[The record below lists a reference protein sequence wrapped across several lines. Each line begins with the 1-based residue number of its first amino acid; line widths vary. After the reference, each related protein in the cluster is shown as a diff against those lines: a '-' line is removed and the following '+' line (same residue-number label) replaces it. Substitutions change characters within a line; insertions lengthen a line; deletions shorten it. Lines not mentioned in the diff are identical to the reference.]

1 MNIKKPK
8 FWDYKQPNLIA
19 YLLYPIAILIKMMS
33 YILNKTK
40 KHKFKIKTI
49 CIGNLYIGGTGKT
62 SLSIKINKILN
73 KKNLKSCFIK
83 KFYKDQSDEQKLL
96 KNNGKLFIS
105 SKRINAVRQAEEE
118 NYNFAIL
125 DDGLQDKT
133 IDYDLSI
140 VCFNNINWI
149 GNGMSIPAGPLR
161 ESINNLK
168 YYDHVFLIGNL
179 ENIEEIKKE
188 IFTINSN
195 VNIHIG
201 TYEPINLDQF
211 SKNKKYLVFS
221 GIGNHK
227 TFISMIKKNGLN
239 ILKEMEFPDHYN
251 YTKKDINN
259 ILNEANNL
267 NCEIITTEK
276 DYLRINNKNLDKIR
290 IMKSELQI
298 IDEDKLIETI
308 IN

>member
-8 FWDYKQPNLIA
+8 FWDYKQPNLTA
-19 YLLYPIAILIKMMS
+19 YLLYPLAILIKMMG

-83 KFYKDQSDEQKLL
+83 KFYKNQSDEQKLL
-96 KNNGKLFIS
+96 KNNGKLFTS
-105 SKRINAVRQAEEE
+105 SKRINAVRQAQEE

-195 VNIHIG
+195 INIHIG
-201 TYEPINLDQF
+201 IYEPINLDQF

-251 YTKKDINN
+251 YTKKDIND

-267 NCEIITTEK
+267 SCEIITTEK

>member
-8 FWDYKQPNLIA
+8 FWDYKQPNLTA
-19 YLLYPIAILIKMMS
+19 YLLYPIAVLVKMMS

-49 CIGNLYIGGTGKT
+49 CVGNLYIGGTGKT

-83 KFYKDQSDEQKLL
+83 KFYKNQSDEQKLL
-96 KNNGKLFIS
+96 NNNGKLFTS

-161 ESINNLK
+161 EGINNLK

-195 VNIHIG
+195 INIHIG

>member
-8 FWDYKQPNLIA
+8 FWDYKQPNLTA
-19 YLLYPIAILIKMMS
+19 YLLYPLAILIKMMG

-83 KFYKDQSDEQKLL
+83 KFYKNQSDEQKLL
-96 KNNGKLFIS
+96 KNNGKLLTS
-105 SKRINAVRQAEEE
+105 SKRINAVRQAQEE

-195 VNIHIG
+195 INIHIG

>member
-8 FWDYKQPNLIA
+8 FWDYKQPNLTA
-19 YLLYPIAILIKMMS
+19 YLLYPLAILIKMMG

-83 KFYKDQSDEQKLL
+83 KFYKNQSDEQKLL
-96 KNNGKLFIS
+96 NNNGKLFTS

-161 ESINNLK
+161 EGINNLK

-195 VNIHIG
+195 INIHIG
-201 TYEPINLDQF
+201 IYEPINLDQF